1 MVNAAFVLRASGP
14 VDRDPDVEADG
25 VPLDAPAWSLID
37 PASTGSVR
45 DPALSLSVALRKL
58 FLRRR
63 RQRTFACRP
72 ACAAFPDSRF
82 SSFGFAV
89 RRLMKR

>member
-14 VDRDPDVEADG
+14 VNRDPDVEADG

-45 DPALSLSVALRKL
+45 DPALSLSRLRYANCSSAEEDSVH
-58 FLRRR
+58 LRAA
-63 RQRTFACRP
+63 QP
-72 ACAAFPDSRF
+72 APLLPTPASLLSASLC
-82 SSFGFAV
+82 V
-89 RRLMKR
+89 V